1 MIWGYCHEEACKW
14 IDLGP
19 LLEVKRAASGNWHRP
34 GGRDPLRNIQNGMED
49 MGKKL
54 LS

>member
-1 MIWGYCHEEACKW
+1 MRKPPNGLIW
-14 IDLGP
+14 GP

-49 MGKKL
+49 MGKKTTFIDFHR
-54 LS
+54 